1 MLSIAPGYD
10 PRYLT
15 RQVGKGCEN
24 YYLSATIE
32 HGEPP
37 GRWWGRGAE
46 ALGLEPGSVVD
57 GPVMEKL
64 YEHFLDPRDA
74 DFLDDSVP
82 DEEKARLGRR
92 KSVFQSWE
100 TIYAKRLAAEPEATD
115 ERREQIRI
123 TAKKD
128 ARQAVIHHD
137 ATFSPQKSIT
147 AVHAGLLAA
156 ANEAERVG
164 KSALAAQYRQAADV
178 TWEGVRIGAEAS
190 LRYLQEHAGEARAGY
205 HGKDTAGRTTGRWVE
220 ANQWVVARFEQHTNR
235 DGDPQ
240 LHVHQAILNRQLCAD
255 GRWRALDGKAI
266 YRARPAAAVH
276 GERVMTEY
284 LARRLGL
291 EFRSRPDGN
300 GREVVGVSP
309 ELIAEFSTR
318 RAAVSQHIEQQVE
331 AYVAKYGRAPTARQ
345 LFTMGQIATK
355 DTKRAKT
362 KSPDAPSP
370 AEQLRSWEERTRAR
384 EIQQL
389 SQIPGKVLGRLR
401 QGRAAAQAQALGDA
415 ELAKVIQAAVADA
428 QREKAEFSRFE
439 ITRFIDRHLP
449 DYLGGL
455 HPERVE
461 AVLEELTDA
470 ALNPAGPA
478 GVRLLTAPDV
488 VHLPESLRRAD
499 GRSIYQVQACERYVT
514 VDQLDREAALTASAL
529 AGGAPRLSAERVA
542 ELIGLTHEQAELA
555 ALDAR
560 TAAPEGIK
568 RLFADQANA
577 VLGIAT
583 SSRRTDVLL
592 GAAGTGKSRT
602 VAALAEVWRAGT
614 GTPVLGLTTAQ
625 NAAGVLRGEGLD
637 EASNIALWL
646 TQMHNG
652 QVRLVAGQLIVV
664 DEASMVTTEHLEL
677 IQRYADRYGAK
688 VVWAGDVAQLSA
700 PEAGGA
706 MRHLVT
712 IGGAEE
718 LHTVVR
724 FRAEWEREAS
734 VQLRDGLADALIEY
748 DQRGRLQDGTRE
760 EMETAAYQ
768 GFLAD
773 HLDGKSSLLL
783 APTNDKAAELAGRVR
798 EELVA
803 LKKVSPEGTRLHDGN
818 TAGRGDLIVTREN
831 VRDENGEYTY
841 LNRDVMRV
849 DHASPDGRIL
859 ARLVNADGTYGNI
872 VTLDPEYVRDHVE
885 LAYAGTVHA
894 AQGRNVYRCHS
905 LVDDSGSREM
915 LYVMLTRGTDGN
927 YAYVVVDRS
936 READLRPGPEQA
948 QERAKELL
956 GSQAERTAAEREP
969 LEGRAQGDRFTVLSG
984 ILERENA
991 SKTAI
996 EAMIEEGERPRNLG
1010 HLGSM
1015 WIDQIRSTT
1024 AEAYITQ
1031 AEQSGALSASEA
1043 ARLRDDE
1050 ATDTLGRLLRTLEM
1064 SGKDAGAI
1072 FEAAIRER
1080 ELDTADSVAQTLH
1093 WRITQAG
1100 AERGIDV
1107 TRLEVSEEQI
1117 RGTWRERTP
1126 SVGIPEIDRLLGE
1139 TAARMEVRQAEL
1151 GQDALERP
1159 PAWLTQAIG
1168 EPHPEDVIERGAW
1181 AERAGRIM
1189 AYREQYGYET
1199 TTEAIGPAPSR
1210 ANPEARAAW
1219 WAAHDAMG
1227 RPDTS
1232 REISGATD
1240 GELWVLRAR
1249 YEREARWAPP
1259 HVGEELRQTSVQARE
1274 REAEGIRLRAQARS
1288 LQAHNPES
1296 AAALE
1301 GRARGQ
1307 EALAHGLK
1315 QRVTSLTEVHE
1326 ARTLWHKTTEAV
1338 RSLAMRA
1345 DAELRRREHIDERL
1359 LPPLHVDQAEARE
1372 RIEQQRQE
1380 VERAKAPAV
1389 AKGQLTLNLGPKI
1402 ERAAERAA
1410 AWAEPEKDEQ
1420 QRQDVER
1427 EQEIE
1432 RERQRQDV
1440 ERKQMPG
1447 QQALELFGV
1456 RSVEREADP
1465 ALAEALETARAAR
1478 AITEAREAERGEP
1491 EQEHQRS
1498 ERSRQVDAQSIERE
1512 RQRAAMERSALE
1524 EREHGRAD
1532 REREQQYRT
1541 PSYDEGPELGR
1552 GR

>member
-15 RQVGKGCEN
+15 RQVGKGAEN
-24 YYLSATIE
+24 YYLSATVE

-46 ALGLEPGSVVD
+46 ALGLEPGSEID

-64 YEHFLDPRDA
+64 YENFLDPRDP
-74 DFLDDSVP
+74 DFLNDAVP
-82 DEEKARLGRR
+82 DGEKTRLGRR
-92 KSVFQSWE
+92 KSQFQDWK
-100 TIYAKRLAAEPEATD
+100 TIYAKRLAAEPEATA

-123 TAKKD
+123 TAKHD

-137 ATFSPQKSIT
+137 ATFSPPKT
-147 AVHAGLLAA
+147 VTLVHAGLLAA
-156 ANEAERVG
+156 AQQAERSG
-164 KSALAAQYRQAADV
+164 KTVLAAQYREAADV
-178 TWEGVRIGAEAS
+178 VWQGVRIGAEAS
-190 LRYLQEHAGEARAGY
+190 LRYLQENAGEARAGY

-240 LHVHQAILNRQLCAD
+240 LHIHQAILNRQLCAD
-255 GRWRALDGKAI
+255 GKWRALDGKAI

-318 RAAVSQHIEQQVE
+318 RAAVTKDIERQVE
-331 AYVAKYGRAPTARQ
+331 AYVAKHGRQPTARQ

-355 DTKRAKT
+355 ETKRPKT

-370 AEQLRSWEERTRAR
+370 AEQLRSWEERTRAQ
-384 EIQQL
+384 EIQRL
-389 SQIPGKVLGRLR
+389 SEIPGKVLGRLSR
-401 QGRAAAQAQALGDA
+401 GRAAAQAQALGDA

-428 QREKAEFSRFE
+428 QKEKAEFSRFE
-439 ITRFIDRHLP
+439 ITRFIDRYLP

-488 VHLPESLRRAD
+488 VHIPESLRRAD
-499 GRSIYQVQACERYVT
+499 GRSVYQAQACERYVT
-514 VDQLDREAALTASAL
+514 ADQLDREAALTKSAL
-529 AGGAPRLSAERVA
+529 AGGAPRLTAERVA
-542 ELIGLTHEQAELA
+542 ELIGLTHEQAALA

-560 TAAPEGIK
+560 TAVPEGVK
-568 RLFADQANA
+568 RLYADQANA

-602 VAALAEVWRAGT
+602 VAALAEVWRAGV
-614 GTPVLGLTTAQ
+614 GKPVLGLTTAQ
-625 NAAGVLRGEGLD
+625 NAAGVLRREGLD
-637 EASNIALWL
+637 DASNIALWL
-646 TQMHNG
+646 TQMKNG
-652 QVRLVAGQLIVV
+652 QVRLVQGQLIVV
-664 DEASMVTTEHLEL
+664 DEASMVTTEHLEQ
-677 IQRYADRYGAK
+677 IQRYADQYGAK

-700 PEAGGA
+700 PEAGGV
-706 MRHLVT
+706 MRHLVNV
-712 IGGAEE
+712 GGAEE
-718 LHTVVR
+718 LHNVVR
-724 FRAEWEREAS
+724 FREEWEREAS
-734 VQLRDGLADALIEY
+734 VQLRDGLAEALVEY
-748 DQRGRLQDGTRE
+748 DHHGRLQDGTRE

-768 GFLAD
+768 EFLAD
-773 HLDGKSSLLL
+773 HLAGKSSLLL
-783 APTNDKAAELAGRVR
+783 APTNEKAAELAARVR

-803 LKKVSPEGTRLHDGN
+803 LQKVAPEGARLHDGN
-818 TAGRGDLIVTREN
+818 TAGRGDLIVTRQN
-831 VRDENGEYTY
+831 VKGEDGEYAY

-849 DHASPDGRIL
+849 ADVSPDGKIL
-859 ARLVNADGTYGNI
+859 ARLVNPDGTYGNI
-872 VTLDPEYVRDHVE
+872 ITLDQDYVRDHVE

-894 AQGRNVYRCHS
+894 AQGRTVVTCHS
-905 LVDDSGSREM
+905 LVDDSGTREM
-915 LYVMLTRGTDGN
+915 LYVMMTRGAEGN
-927 YAYVVVDRS
+927 YAYVVVDRV

-956 GSQAERTAAEREP
+956 GTQAEPQAAEWEA
-969 LEGRAQGDRFTVLSG
+969 LGGRAQGDRFTVLSG
-984 ILERENA
+984 ILEREDA

-1015 WIDQIRSTT
+1015 WIDQIRSST
-1024 AEAYITQ
+1024 AEAYITR
-1031 AEQSGALSASEA
+1031 AEQSGALSASDA

-1050 ATDTLGRLLRTLEM
+1050 AKDTLGRLLRTLEM
-1064 SGKDAGAI
+1064 SGRDAGAI

-1080 ELDTADSVAQTLH
+1080 ELDTAESVAQTLH
-1093 WRITQAG
+1093 WRIKEAG

-1126 SVGIPEIDRLLGE
+1126 SVGIPETDRLLGE
-1139 TAARMEVRQAEL
+1139 ISARMEVREAEL

-1168 EPHPEDVIERGAW
+1168 EPHPDDVIERGAW

-1219 WAAHDAMG
+1219 WSAYDAMG

-1259 HVGEELRQTSVQARE
+1259 HVGEELRQTSLQARE
-1274 REAEGIRLRAQARS
+1274 RENEAVRLRAQARS
-1288 LQAHNPES
+1288 LEAHNPEG

-1307 EALAHGLK
+1307 EALARGLK
-1315 QRVTSLTEVHE
+1315 HRVTSLTEVHE
-1326 ARTLWHKTTEAV
+1326 ARKVWHKTTEAV

-1372 RIEQQRQE
+1372 RIEQQRQD
-1380 VERAKAPAV
+1380 VEREKAPAV
-1389 AKGQLTLNLGPKI
+1389 AEGQLTLDLGPKI
-1402 ERAAERAA
+1402 ERAA
-1410 AWAEPEKDEQ
+1410 AWAEQE
-1420 QRQDVER
+1420 RQDVER
-1427 EQEIE
+1427 EQENE
-1432 RERQRQDV
+1432 RERQHQDA
-1440 ERKQMPG
+1440 EREQMPG
-1447 QQALELFGV
+1447 QQTLELFGV
-1456 RSVEREADP
+1456 RSVDREADP
-1465 ALAEALETARAAR
+1465 ALAEALEAARAAR
-1478 AITEAREAERGEP
+1478 AIIEVREAERGEREP
-1491 EQEHQRS
+1491 EQEHQRT

-1512 RQRAAMERSALE
+1512 QQRAAMERNALE
-1524 EREHGRAD
+1524 EHEHGRAE
-1532 REREQQYRT
+1532 REREPQYRA
-1541 PSYDEGPELGR
+1541 PNYDDGPEMGR